1 MREKK
6 KFAERSSKS
15 ENLMPKKKF
24 FLVFEGEKTESIYFN
39 AIEKYREK
47 LMINSVV
54 QFIPIIRDFSE
65 KGYSNP
71 KKIIECLD
79 RRLLECKTGIS
90 SYDTICNCIIN
101 YLDENNLMSANNLS
115 KKMVWATLENILNE
129 RGKKICDQVVDL
141 KKACDFL
148 YSELC
153 NFSWGKVLSNLD
165 NMIQKERL
173 SYEAGF
179 DKMCIVVDRDKESF
193 TSKQFKEVLEEC
205 GKKKYSLYVSNPCF
219 EFWLLL
225 HYDGV
230 TELDKNKL
238 KENAK
243 VSKNKRYVELELHK
257 KMNGYKKTKYD
268 DSIALNVD
276 KAIKNM
282 FEFCYDE
289 EKLIDSVGT
298 NLGRLIEEL
307 RS

>member
-6 KFAERSSKS
+6 RFAERSSKS
-15 ENLMPKKKF
+15 ENLTPKKKF

-47 LMINSVV
+47 LRINSVV

-79 RRLLECKTGIS
+79 RRLLECKTGIL

-115 KKMVWATLENILNE
+115 KKMVWTTLENTLHE
-129 RGKKICDQVVDL
+129 GGKDICDLVGDL
-141 KKACDFL
+141 KEACDFL
-148 YSELC
+148 YLELC
-153 NFSWGKVLSNLD
+153 KFSWGKVLSDLD

-193 TSKQFKEVLEEC
+193 TSEQFTEVL
-205 GKKKYSLYVSNPCF
+205 KKCSEKNYSLYVSNPCF

-243 VSKNKRYVELELHK
+243 VSRNKRYVELELHK
-257 KMNGYKKTKYD
+257 KMKGYKKTKYD

-282 FEFCYDE
+282 FKFCYDE
-289 EKLIDSVGT
+289 KKLIDSVGT